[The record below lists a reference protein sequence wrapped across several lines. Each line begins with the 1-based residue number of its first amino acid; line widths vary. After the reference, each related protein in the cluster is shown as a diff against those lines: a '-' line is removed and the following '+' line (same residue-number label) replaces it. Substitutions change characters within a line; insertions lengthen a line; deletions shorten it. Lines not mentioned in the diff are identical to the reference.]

1 LVRAEAARAA
11 RPTAAAKAAAFA
23 RLTSPE
29 ITVEESRSVSIGLA
43 GVRHEELLAPYVDQ
57 LPQMFDDSLANR
69 GAEFTINLGN
79 WLPASIPPSPELVV
93 CCQDNLARKDLD
105 PVLRRIFADLL
116 EDTERFLRARL
127 LDEAELA
134 LE

>member
-1 LVRAEAARAA
+1 
-11 RPTAAAKAAAFA
+11 
-23 RLTSPE
+23 
-29 ITVEESRSVSIGLA
+29 VEEARSVSVGLA
-43 GVRHEELLAPYVDQ
+43 GVRHEELLEPYVGQ
-57 LPQMFDDSLANR
+57 LPQMFDDILANR
-69 GAEFTINLGN
+69 GGEFTINLGN
-79 WLPASIPPSPELVV
+79 WLPPSVPPSPELVAS
-93 CCQDNLARKDLD
+93 CQENLARKDLD